1 MGMGMSSTTCK
12 SGIVVCVYMG
22 DLLKRYLQVKRIST
36 GIEIFCSQIILLVE
50 THIIPLGIIPGGE
63 MY

>member
-1 MGMGMSSTTCK
+1 ME
-12 SGIVVCVYMG
+12 
-22 DLLKRYLQVKRIST
+22 DLLRIYLQAKRIST
-36 GIEIFCSQIILLVE
+36 GIEIFWSQIILLVE